1 MCLAIPTLIKSI
13 EGTAACAEI
22 GGVERT
28 ISLALTPEAQVG
40 DYVLVHT
47 GFAIGV
53 IDEEEAQETLRLLEE
68 LAEFYTDEMVA
79 AEMGPSAGNGPEHEV
94 H

>member
-13 EGTAACAEI
+13 DGTTAQAEI
-22 GGVERT
+22 GGVERS
-28 ISLALTPEAQVG
+28 ISLALTPEARVG

-53 IDEEEAQETLRLLEE
+53 IDEKEAQETLQLLEE
-68 LAEFYTDEMVA
+68 LAEFQADV
-79 AEMGPSAGNGPEHEV
+79 
-94 H
+94 

>member
-1 MCLAIPTLIKSI
+1 MCLAIPTLIRSI
-13 EGTAACAEI
+13 EGTTARAEV

-53 IDEEEAQETLRLLEE
+53 LDEEDAQETLRLLRE
-68 LAEFYTDEMVA
+68 LADVYTQ
-79 AEMGPSAGNGPEHEV
+79 
-94 H
+94 

>member
-13 EGTAACAEI
+13 DGTTARAEI
-22 GGVERT
+22 GGVERS
-28 ISLALTPEAQVG
+28 ISLALTPEARVG

-53 IDEEEAQETLRLLEE
+53 IDEKEAQETLQLLEE
-68 LAEFYTDEMVA
+68 LAEFQADECSS
-79 AEMGPSAGNGPEHEV
+79 GPGS
-94 H
+94 